1 MGVGEAAIP
10 PRSLILCADWCN
22 ILAGITL
29 VISFTI
35 IMCTFTFKWIE
46 MPPGSTW
53 HTLMQ
58 VTMCAEGIFWALAA
72 GMLTRVN
79 VIVNNAAGAVIQVI
93 ICFGGIFF
101 AISGYYDG
109 IPGKVISLGYIFAP
123 GVVVKDCVA
132 GESWTAPVSA
142 SFADACPYYGITCFM
157 VATSFGLRGV
167 WELPKNKLVSPFWAV
182 ACFFIGA
189 WTIGVISLWGPTILD
204 GSVSYSHME
213 NPSIEMYSQKTFAW
227 SWIHIFQVIG
237 ASFLLAG
244 GVIFGMMDSVF
255 TCGKGGNGNTEESD
269 YDDDSCASA

>member
-1 MGVGEAAIP
+1 MGVGEAAVP

-22 ILAGITL
+22 ILAGLTL

-35 IMCTFTFKWIE
+35 IMCTFTFEWIT
-46 MPPGSTW
+46 MPPGSFW

-58 VTMCAEGIFWALAA
+58 VTMCAEGVFWALAA

-79 VIVNNAAGAVIQVI
+79 VIVNNAAGAVGQVI

-101 AISGYYDG
+101 AISGLYDG
-109 IPGKVISLGYIFAP
+109 VPGKVISLSYIFAP
-123 GVVVKDCVA
+123 GVVVKDCA
-132 GESWTAPVSA
+132 IGDAWTAPMTA

-157 VATSFGLRGV
+157 VATSLGLRGV
-167 WELPKNKLVSPFWAV
+167 WPLPKNQLVSPFWAV

-204 GSVSYSHME
+204 GSVLYEEMDK
-213 NPSIEMYSQKTFAW
+213 PAIEMYGQKTFAW

-237 ASFLLAG
+237 ASFLFAG
-244 GVIFGMMDSVF
+244 AVLFGMLDSVF
-255 TCGKGGNGNTEESD
+255 TCRSPNGNGIEDSD
-269 YDDDSCASA
+269 DDDSCASA